1 MESSSEGSQA
11 AHEVGMTGVFSVVT
25 VYVAGC
31 LLAYAVIAISGVM
44 TVWLA
49 ALVVGAALLA
59 YSAVLRGKRRLS

>member
-1 MESSSEGSQA
+1 MESSSEGRQA
-11 AHEVGMTGVFSVVT
+11 AFDAGMTGVFSVVT

-59 YSAVLRGKRRLS
+59 YGAVLRGKRHL

>member
-1 MESSSEGSQA
+1 METSSEGSQVA
-11 AHEVGMTGVFSVVT
+11 FDTGVTGVCGAVA

-49 ALVVGAALLA
+49 ALIVGAALLA
-59 YSAVLRGKRRLS
+59 YGAVLRGKRRS

>member
-1 MESSSEGSQA
+1 MESSSEGRQA
-11 AHEVGMTGVFSVVT
+11 AFDAGMTGFCGAVA

>member
-11 AHEVGMTGVFSVVT
+11 VLDAGVTGVCGAVT

-31 LLAYAVIAISGVM
+31 LLACAVIAISGVR

-49 ALVVGAALLA
+49 ALIVGATLLA
-59 YSAVLRGKRRLS
+59 YSAVLRGKRRW